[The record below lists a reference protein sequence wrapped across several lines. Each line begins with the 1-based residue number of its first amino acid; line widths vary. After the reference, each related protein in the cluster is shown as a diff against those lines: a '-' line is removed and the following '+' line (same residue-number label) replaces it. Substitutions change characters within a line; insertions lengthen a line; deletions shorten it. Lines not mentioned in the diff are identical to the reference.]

1 MNFQNEKELAK
12 VKILELVKNGYNYK
26 DRGISDE
33 QRLEKIVIAAKEHKD
48 DDNFDIW
55 LMCSLKEGY
64 FYDERFDNDFSWK
77 EDTSME
83 LDDCISFYEENGK
96 NWDKAIKQIEE
107 EYGFDEC
114 NKEEFYFTNAEMKL
128 VCKYIKEQIYR

>member
-12 VKILELVKNGYNYK
+12 AKILELVKNGSMYEE
-26 DRGISDE
+26 RGLSDE
-33 QRLEKIVIAAKEHKD
+33 QIIKKIVESAKEYKD

-64 FYDERFDNDFSWK
+64 FFDEESDNDFSWK
-77 EDTSME
+77 EDSSME
-83 LDDCISFYEENGK
+83 LEDCISFYEENGK
-96 NWDKAIKQIEE
+96 NWDKAIEQIEE

-114 NKEEFYFTNAEMKL
+114 NQEEFYFSNAEMKL
-128 VCKYIKEQIYR
+128 VCKYIKEQF